1 MLEQQPTNTQESSIK
16 VSPEVMK
23 KSIAELTAE
32 KASFEETIQGLRDYE
47 ASAKGGNPVSL
58 DDFRRNRAKIAA
70 FEGML
75 KEVTEAIK
83 MKEAENA
90 KTQGNEDAFDGALR
104 RTGEMGEA
112 DRLDARRRA
121 A

>member
-1 MLEQQPTNTQESSIK
+1 MLEQQPINAQESSVK

-23 KSIAELTAE
+23 KSIDELKAE
-32 KASFEETIQGLRDYE
+32 KTNFEQTIQGLKDYE
-47 ASAKGGNPVSL
+47 ASAKSGNPVSL

-75 KEVTEAIK
+75 KEVTEAISA
-83 MKEAENA
+83 KERE
-90 KTQGNEDAFDGALR
+90 NEDAFDGALR
-104 RTGEMGEA
+104 ATGEMGEA

-121 A
+121 

>member
-1 MLEQQPTNTQESSIK
+1 MLEQQPTNTQEASVK

-23 KSIAELTAE
+23 KSIDELQAE
-32 KASFEETIQGLRDYE
+32 KTNFEETIKGLKDYE
-47 ASAKGGNPVSL
+47 TSAKSGNPVSL

-75 KEVTEAIK
+75 KEVEEALRLK
-83 MKEAENA
+83 QAEARA
-90 KTQGNEDAFDGALR
+90 NEEAFDGALR
-104 RTGEMGEA
+104 RTGEMAEA